1 MFQVLDI
8 FQYEVTRYNQWSAD
22 LTRRQKS
29 METSM
34 RASKDDEDMEREKAE
49 IDTLSEKFKN
59 FVSKQ
64 EQTLR
69 VSIYLL
75 LNLSEDVK
83 V

>member
-1 MFQVLDI
+1 
-8 FQYEVTRYNQWSAD
+8 
-22 LTRRQKS
+22 
-29 METSM
+29 M
-34 RASKDDEDMEREKAE
+34 RASKDDEDIEREKAE
-49 IDTLSEKFKN
+49 IDTLSQKFKN

-83 V
+83 VYKPINVINCWSEIN